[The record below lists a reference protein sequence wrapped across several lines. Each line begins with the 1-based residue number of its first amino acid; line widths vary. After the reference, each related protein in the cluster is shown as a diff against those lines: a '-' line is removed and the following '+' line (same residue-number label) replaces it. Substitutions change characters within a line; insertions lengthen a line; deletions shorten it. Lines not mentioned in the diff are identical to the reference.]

1 MEHELV
7 AMHGGTIDIESAEG
21 QGTTFTITLLKGTA
35 HLPQDRIEARRT
47 LQSTALG
54 ATPYIEEITHWLPDT
69 SEITPALIAD
79 QPSVEVSAAFPDRPR
94 IVLADDNADM
104 RVYIQRLLSSHFE
117 VEAVANGTL
126 ALQAVQKRKP
136 DLVLTDVM
144 MPEMNGFELLRAL
157 KNDPT
162 TASIPVIMLSARAG
176 EEATIEGV
184 EAGADDYLVK
194 PFSTRELLARITTH
208 IKIARG
214 RYEAERHLRDL
225 FMQAPAGVT
234 VLQGPAYRIT
244 LANPAVLTIWG
255 RKSEDVL
262 NKPLFEA
269 LPEIRN
275 QGLEPLLEGVLTTG
289 IPYVGNELLVRLD
302 RIGQVLTNLL
312 TNAIKYSPRAD
323 SVVVKTVCRDNTVIT
338 SVQDFGIGIPAEKQP
353 HVFERFFR
361 VEGGAH
367 ATYSGLGLGLYIT
380 AEFVKRHGGSIWNE
394 SEEGKGSTFSFS
406 LPYEQMR

>member
-1 MEHELV
+1 M
-7 AMHGGTIDIESAEG
+7 
-21 QGTTFTITLLKGTA
+21 
-35 HLPQDRIEARRT
+35 
-47 LQSTALG
+47 
-54 ATPYIEEITHWLPDT
+54 
-69 SEITPALIAD
+69 
-79 QPSVEVSAAFPDRPR
+79 
-94 IVLADDNADM
+94 
-104 RVYIQRLLSSHFE
+104 
-117 VEAVANGTL
+117 
-126 ALQAVQKRKP
+126 
-136 DLVLTDVM
+136 
-144 MPEMNGFELLRAL
+144 
-157 KNDPT
+157 
-162 TASIPVIMLSARAG
+162 
-176 EEATIEGV
+176 
-184 EAGADDYLVK
+184 
-194 PFSTRELLARITTH
+194 
-208 IKIARG
+208 
-214 RYEAERHLRDL
+214 
-225 FMQAPAGVT
+225 
-234 VLQGPAYRIT
+234 
-244 LANPAVLTIWG
+244 
-255 RKSEDVL
+255 
-262 NKPLFEA
+262 
-269 LPEIRN
+269 PEIRN